1 MTAVDLICCPY
12 DSGRRDWR
20 CGLGPERILQQD
32 AVARIQA
39 GGTDVRLVEI
49 ETQVSYETEVSLVF
63 EAQRQIARSVAR
75 ACGSGR
81 LPLVLGGNCNTAVGG
96 VGGVGSA
103 RLGVIW
109 FDAHGEFCTPET
121 TDSGFLD
128 GMGLAMMVGRCW
140 RHILSTVPGFVPIPE
155 SATMLVGA
163 RDLDPWEADGLA
175 NSAITNLR
183 VEDIRTKGV
192 GRTFEPFLERL
203 AREVDQVYLHI
214 DVDVHDPGEAPANY
228 YNAPGGLRADE
239 VREAIACIGR
249 HVHVAGGGLGSYD
262 PSFDPEGRTA
272 EIAVGVLESLIAAS
286 QAAR

>member
-1 MTAVDLICCPY
+1 MTTVDLICCPY

-20 CGLGPERILQQD
+20 CGLGPKRILQQG
-32 AVARIQA
+32 AVARIQSA
-39 GGTDVRLVEI
+39 GTDVRLVEI

-63 EAQRQIARSVAR
+63 EAQRQIAESVAR
-75 ACGSGR
+75 ARGSGR

-96 VGGVGSA
+96 VSGIGGA

-121 TDSGFLD
+121 TESGFLD

-140 RHILSTVPGFVPIPE
+140 RHVLSTVPGYAPIPE
-155 SATMLVGA
+155 AATALIGA
-163 RDLDPWEADGLA
+163 RDLDPWETDDLA

-192 GRTFEPFLERL
+192 GGAIGPFLEKL

-239 VREAIACIGR
+239 VREAIAFIGQ
-249 HVHVAGGGLGSYD
+249 HIHVAGGGLGSYD
-262 PSFDPEGRTA
+262 PSFDPDGKTA

-286 QAAR
+286 QVGR